1 MRGMNREIGAK
12 KKKRLVAVI
21 VIALIL
27 AVISYFAA
35 KAGIPR
41 FKGLVFFSVFILI
54 SGTGV
59 YMVSKQPDND
69 DRY

>member
-1 MRGMNREIGAK
+1 MRGMKREMGAK

-27 AVISYFAA
+27 AVISFLVA

-41 FKGLVFFSVFILI
+41 FKGLIFFSVFILI
-54 SGTGV
+54 SGIGV
-59 YMVSKQPDND
+59 YMVSKQPDD

>member
-1 MRGMNREIGAK
+1 MRGMKREIGAK

-27 AVISYFAA
+27 AVISFLVA
-35 KAGIPR
+35 KAGIPK
-41 FKGLVFFSVFILI
+41 FKGLIFFSVFILI
-54 SGTGV
+54 SGIGV
-59 YMVSKQPDND
+59 YTVSKQPDD

>member
-1 MRGMNREIGAK
+1 MRGMKREIGAK

-21 VIALIL
+21 VIALVV

-35 KAGIPR
+35 KVGIPR
-41 FKGLVFFSVFILI
+41 FKGLVFFSVFIAI
-54 SGTGV
+54 SGVGV
-59 YMVSKQPDND
+59 YVVSKQPDD

>member
-1 MRGMNREIGAK
+1 MRGMKREIGAK

-27 AVISYFAA
+27 AVISFLVA
-35 KAGIPR
+35 KAGIPK
-41 FKGLVFFSVFILI
+41 FKGLIFFSVFILI
-54 SGTGV
+54 SGIGV
-59 YMVSKQPDND
+59 YMVSKQPDD

>member
-1 MRGMNREIGAK
+1 MRGMKREIGAK

-27 AVISYFAA
+27 AVISFLTA

-54 SGTGV
+54 SSIGV
-59 YMVSKQPDND
+59 YTVSKQPDD

>member
-1 MRGMNREIGAK
+1 MRGMKREIGAK

-54 SGTGV
+54 
-59 YMVSKQPDND
+59 
-69 DRY
+69 

>member
-1 MRGMNREIGAK
+1 MRGMKREMGAK

-27 AVISYFAA
+27 AVISFLVA

-41 FKGLVFFSVFILI
+41 FKGLVFYSVFILI
-54 SGTGV
+54 SGIGV
-59 YMVSKQPDND
+59 YTVSKQPDD

>member
-1 MRGMNREIGAK
+1 MRGMKREIGAK

-27 AVISYFAA
+27 AVISFLVA

-41 FKGLVFFSVFILI
+41 FKGLIFFSVFILI
-54 SGTGV
+54 SGIGV
-59 YMVSKQPDND
+59 YTVSKQPDD

>member
-1 MRGMNREIGAK
+1 MRGMKREIGAK

-27 AVISYFAA
+27 AAISFFAA

-41 FKGLVFFSVFILI
+41 FKGLVMVLAPQLI
-54 SGTGV
+54 SALI
-59 YMVSKQPDND
+59 
-69 DRY
+69 

>member
-1 MRGMNREIGAK
+1 MRGMKREIGAK

-27 AVISYFAA
+27 AAISFFAA

-41 FKGLVFFSVFILI
+41 FKGLVFYSVFILI
-54 SGTGV
+54 YGIGV
-59 YMVSKQPDND
+59 YTVSKQPDD
-69 DRY
+69 DRH

>member
-1 MRGMNREIGAK
+1 MRGMKREIGAK

-21 VIALIL
+21 VIALVI

-41 FKGLVFFSVFILI
+41 FKGLVFYSVFILI
-54 SGTGV
+54 SGIGV
-59 YMVSKQPDND
+59 YLVAKQPDD

>member
-1 MRGMNREIGAK
+1 MRGMKREIGAK

-21 VIALIL
+21 VIDLIL
-27 AVISYFAA
+27 AVISFLAA
-35 KAGIPR
+35 KAGITR

-54 SGTGV
+54 SSIGV
-59 YMVSKQPDND
+59 YTVSKQPDD

>member
-1 MRGMNREIGAK
+1 MRGMKREIGAK

-27 AVISYFAA
+27 AVISFLVA
-35 KAGIPR
+35 KAGIPK

-54 SGTGV
+54 SGIGV
-59 YMVSKQPDND
+59 YTVSKQPDD

>member
-1 MRGMNREIGAK
+1 MRGMKREIGAK

-27 AVISYFAA
+27 AVISFLAA

-41 FKGLVFFSVFILI
+41 FKGPVFFSVFILI
-54 SGTGV
+54 SSIGV
-59 YMVSKQPDND
+59 YTVSKQPDD